1 MTEVLAG
8 APDEVVTNAIV
19 QMVSLT
25 PFGHTGNLALIT
37 LDNGADHN
45 RPSTF
50 GAASLT
56 SLSNAIDEAQKS
68 DAVAIAVTG
77 KPFIFAAGAD
87 LSAMSFLK
95 DKSQAIAIGDL
106 GHDVFLKL
114 HESKKPTFA
123 FINGLALGGGL
134 EVGLN
139 CHYRT
144 LASTAFTGLPECF
157 LGLVPGWGG
166 ATLLPKLVGPE
177 NAVQVIIVNALN
189 NNTMMK
195 SKDALSLGVVDAV
208 FEPSDFLENS
218 VKFAAN
224 VLNGKNK
231 IERKDFSKDSA
242 AFEKAIATG
251 KAAVAKKY
259 SGAQIPSPLAALDLI
274 KAAQSNSVRDGF
286 AAETKVLADLVMS
299 DSLRASLYSFNLIQK
314 KRKKVEGAPKPAL
327 ARKVTKVGVV
337 GAGLMASQLALLMLR
352 NLKVP
357 VVITDI
363 DQERVDK
370 GLSWIKSEIQKLV
383 DKKRLGSEAATR
395 LLSNISGSVDKKVF
409 ANCDFVIEA
418 IFEEL
423 ALKQK
428 LFKELEAIITPECVL
443 ATNTS
448 SLSVEAM
455 SEGLKNP
462 ERVVGFHFFNPVA
475 VMPLLEVAR
484 TTKTDD
490 ATTATA
496 INVGKELKKTMVIVK
511 DAPAFVVNRLLT
523 RFMGEVTDAMDE
535 GTPYEVADAAMAPLG
550 FPMSSLEL
558 LGLVGPG
565 VALHVSETLNKNLG
579 PRYKVSP
586 TMQRFVKEGVK
597 TFYVKDANGLNIV
610 NPAAL
615 AALEKGNSASTA
627 DQVRKRALEALATEA
642 KMMLDEGVVATP
654 QEIDICML
662 LGSGWP
668 MHLGGILPYLD
679 REGISEA
686 VCGVRFHPKSL
697 NNSEIVLAM
706 PPCLI
711 PSSNTTTFL
720 YRCAIVIKALGSGL
734 THLGSMTVTPTPS
747 R

>member
-1 MTEVLAG
+1 MSDIKLPEG
-8 APDEVVTNAIV
+8 APDEVVTNAILRE
-19 QMVSLT
+19 VSLE
-25 PFGHTGNLALIT
+25 PFGGSGKLALIT
-37 LDNGADHN
+37 LDNGMDHN
-45 RPSTF
+45 RPNTF
-50 GAASLT
+50 GAGSLASLQK
-56 SLSNAIDEAQKS
+56 AIDTAEAS
-68 DAVAIAVTG
+68 DAVAIAITG

-87 LSAMSFLK
+87 LSGLAFLQ
-95 DKSQAIAIGDL
+95 DKSQALAIGKL
-106 GHDVFLKL
+106 GHDVFRKL
-114 HESKKPTFA
+114 GESKKPTFA

-134 EVGLN
+134 EVGLH

-144 LASTAFTGLPECF
+144 LATTAFTGLPECF
-157 LGLVPGWGG
+157 LGLIPGWGG
-166 ATLLPKLVGPE
+166 ATILPKLIGPE
-177 NAVQVIIVNALN
+177 KAVQVIILNALN

-195 SKDALSLGVVDAV
+195 AKDALGLGVVDAV
-208 FEPSDFLENS
+208 YEPADFLEHS
-218 VKFAAN
+218 IKFAAEIIS
-224 VLNGKNK
+224 GKKK
-231 IERKDFSKDSA
+231 IERSDFSKDSA
-242 AFEKAIATG
+242 GFEKAIATG

-259 SGAQIPSPLAALDLI
+259 GGAEIASPLKALELI
-274 KAAQSNSVRDGF
+274 AAAQTNTYSQGF
-286 AAETKVLADLVMS
+286 DAEDQALAELVMT

-357 VVITDI
+357 VVITDL

-370 GLSWIKSEIQKLV
+370 GLAWIKAEIAKLV
-383 DKKRLGSEAATR
+383 EKKRLTPEGATR
-395 LLSNISGSVDKKVF
+395 LLGNISGSTDQKVF
-409 ANCDFVIEA
+409 ANADFVIEA

-423 ALKQK
+423 SLKQK
-428 LFKELEAIITPECVL
+428 LFKDLEKIITPECIL

-455 SEGLKNP
+455 AEGLTNP

-484 TTKTDD
+484 TSKTDD

-523 RFMGEVTDAMDE
+523 RFMGEVTDAIDE
-535 GTPYEVADAAMAPLG
+535 GTPYDVADAAMRPLG

-565 VALHVSETLNKNLG
+565 VALHVAETLNKNLG
-579 PRYKVSP
+579 PRYKISP

-597 TFYVKDANGLNIV
+597 TFYVKDEKGGNQV

-615 AALEKGNSASTA
+615 ALLEKGGSPSTA
-627 DQVRKRALEALATEA
+627 DQVRERALKALAAEA
-642 KMMLDEGVVATP
+642 KLMLDEGVVATP
-654 QEIDICML
+654 AEIDICML

-686 VCGVRFHPKSL
+686 VCGSRFHPAGVASL
-697 NNSEIVLAM
+697 
-706 PPCLI
+706 P
-711 PSSNTTTFL
+711 
-720 YRCAIVIKALGSGL
+720 
-734 THLGSMTVTPTPS
+734 
-747 R
+747 

>member
-1 MTEVLAG
+1 MAEVLAG
-8 APDEVVTNAIV
+8 APDEVVTNAVV

-45 RPSTF
+45 RPNTF
-50 GAASLT
+50 GPASLAA
-56 SLSNAIDEAQKS
+56 LSNAIDEAQKS

-224 VLNGKNK
+224 VLSGKNK

-242 AFEKAIATG
+242 GFEKAITTG

-370 GLSWIKSEIQKLV
+370 GLTWIKSEIQKLV

-523 RFMGEVTDAMDE
+523 RFMGEVTDAIDE
-535 GTPYEVADAAMAPLG
+535 GTPYEVADAAMTPLG

-586 TMQRFVKEGVK
+586 TMQRFVKDGVK
-597 TFYVKDANGLNIV
+597 TFYVKDANGLNTV

-615 AALEKGNSASTA
+615 AALEKGNTPSTA
-627 DQVRKRALEALATEA
+627 DQVRKRALEAIATEA

-686 VCGVRFHPKSL
+686 VCGVRFHPKGVASL
-697 NNSEIVLAM
+697 
-706 PPCLI
+706 P
-711 PSSNTTTFL
+711 
-720 YRCAIVIKALGSGL
+720 
-734 THLGSMTVTPTPS
+734 
-747 R
+747 

>member
-1 MTEVLAG
+1 MSEVLAG
-8 APDEVVTNAIV
+8 APDEVVTNAIL

-45 RPSTF
+45 RPNTF
-50 GAASLT
+50 GPASLAA
-56 SLSNAIDEAQKS
+56 LSNAIDEAQKS

-106 GHDVFLKL
+106 GHDVFIKL
-114 HESKKPTFA
+114 YESKKPTFA

-224 VLNGKNK
+224 VLSGKTK
-231 IERKDFSKDSA
+231 IERKDFSKDTA
-242 AFEKAIATG
+242 GFEKAIATG

-259 SGAQIPSPLAALDLI
+259 SGAQIPSPLAALELI
-274 KAAQSNSVRDGF
+274 KAAQSNSVKDGF

-370 GLSWIKSEIQKLV
+370 GLTWIKSEIQKLV
-383 DKKRLGSEAATR
+383 DKKRLSTEAASR

-409 ANCDFVIEA
+409 ANCDFIIEA

-428 LFKELEAIITPECVL
+428 LFKELEQIITPECIL

-455 SEGLKNP
+455 GEGLKNP

-523 RFMGEVTDAMDE
+523 RFMGEVTDAIDE

-597 TFYVKDANGLNIV
+597 TFYVKDANGVNTV

-615 AALEKGNSASTA
+615 AALEKGNKPSTA
-627 DQVRKRALEALATEA
+627 EQVRKRALEALATEA

-686 VCGVRFHPKSL
+686 VCGVRFHPKGVASL
-697 NNSEIVLAM
+697 
-706 PPCLI
+706 P
-711 PSSNTTTFL
+711 
-720 YRCAIVIKALGSGL
+720 
-734 THLGSMTVTPTPS
+734 
-747 R
+747 

>member
-1 MTEVLAG
+1 MSEVLAG
-8 APDEVVTNAIV
+8 APDEVVTNAIL
-19 QMVSLT
+19 QMVSLS

-45 RPSTF
+45 RPNTF
-50 GAASLT
+50 GAASLA

-87 LSAMSFLK
+87 LSAMSFLQ

-106 GHDVFLKL
+106 GHEVFLKL

-144 LASTAFTGLPECF
+144 LASTAFTALPECF

-166 ATLLPKLVGPE
+166 ATLLPKLIGPE
-177 NAVQVIIVNALN
+177 NAVQVIILNALN

-208 FEPSDFLENS
+208 YEPADFIEHS
-218 VKFAAN
+218 VKFAAD
-224 VLNGKNK
+224 VLSGKKK

-242 AFEKAIATG
+242 GFDKAIATG

-259 SGAQIPSPLAALDLI
+259 GGAQITSPLAALELI
-274 KAAQSNSVRDGF
+274 KSAQSNSVRDGF

-327 ARKVTKVGVV
+327 ARKVTRVGVV

-357 VVITDI
+357 VVITDL

-370 GLSWIKSEIQKLV
+370 GIAWIQNEIQKLV
-383 DKKRLGSEAATR
+383 DKKRLTPEAAAR
-395 LLSNISGSVDKKVF
+395 LLSNISGSVDKKIF
-409 ANCDFVIEA
+409 ANADFVIEA

-423 ALKQK
+423 SLKQK
-428 LFKELEAIITPECVL
+428 LFKELEAIVTPECIL

-484 TTKTDD
+484 TSKTDD

-496 INVGKELKKTMVIVK
+496 LNIGKDLKKTMVIVK

-523 RFMGEVTDAMDE
+523 RFMGEVTDAIDE
-535 GTPYEVADAAMAPLG
+535 GTPYEVADAAMTPLG

-565 VALHVSETLNKNLG
+565 VALHVAETLNKNLG
-579 PRYKVSP
+579 PRYKISP

-597 TFYVKDANGLNIV
+597 TFYVKDTNGVNLV

-615 AALEKGNSASTA
+615 ALLEKGNTPSTSE
-627 DQVRKRALEALATEA
+627 QVRKRALEALALEA

-686 VCGVRFHPKSL
+686 VCGVRFHPKGVASL
-697 NNSEIVLAM
+697 
-706 PPCLI
+706 P
-711 PSSNTTTFL
+711 
-720 YRCAIVIKALGSGL
+720 
-734 THLGSMTVTPTPS
+734 
-747 R
+747 